1 MLGEKVIPKAMA
13 SINDLRTLDNLSISI
28 ETNRRSLKAQMREA
42 NRKNATFVIII
53 GENDFYKNLFLIKNM
68 INSEQTEVALKDLK
82 QFFIDNN

>member
-53 GENDFYKNLFLIKNM
+53 GENDIDKNLFLIKNM